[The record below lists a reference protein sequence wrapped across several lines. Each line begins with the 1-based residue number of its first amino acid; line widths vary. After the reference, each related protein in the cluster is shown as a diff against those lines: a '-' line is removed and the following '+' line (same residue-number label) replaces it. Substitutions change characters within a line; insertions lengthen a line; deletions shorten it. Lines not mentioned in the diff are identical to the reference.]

1 MKYIGFFKEIIK
13 IKVYDINNKIN
24 NNKIIKKLIIEKDLI
39 LIKFKKF

>member
-1 MKYIGFFKEIIK
+1 MK